1 VLWWLIVGPLRRIA
15 IQEHARSETVVA
27 NAGEGIL
34 TISKSGQITSANRA
48 AQELFERPLETI
60 LGESINSLIPGMTL
74 DDVHRG
80 GEIKSTGLRHQ
91 AETFPLLISISE
103 YPSESDVS
111 HIAILRDLTET
122 QRLEEQKVKDAR
134 EREALKAQQMA
145 TLAQLATGV
154 AHEIRNPLTSIKM
167 LIQVN
172 RDKLAERGL
181 PTADL
186 DLVEQEIYRMER
198 SVNGLLEYGR
208 PEQGEM
214 KTFSLDDVLHKT
226 LRLIEGRCQEAGVKL
241 ETHLPDKPVTLYGDP
256 AQIQQLLLNLSLNAL
271 DAMPQGGLLSFEID
285 DQEGDVHLRVSDRG
299 TGIDPEVLDR
309 LFSPFITTKPHGVG
323 LGLGICRRIAESH
336 HGRLEGRNLPDGGAC
351 FELVMPDAE
360 HSELCEKH

>member
-1 VLWWLIVGPLRRIA
+1 MSDRVTALTKLLQSPVRILSIMLLVVFAVEVMVMIALPYLIPEWINPTQRAFLDAGLLTVVSAPVLWWLIVAPLRRIA

-34 TISKSGQITSANRA
+34 TISRSGQVTSANRA
-48 AQELFERPLETI
+48 AQELFARPLEFI
-60 LGESINSLIPGMTL
+60 LGERIDSVIPELTL
-74 DDVHRG
+74 EDVHQG
-80 GEIKSTGLRHQ
+80 GEIKSTGRRRQ
-91 AETFPLLISISE
+91 GETFPLLISISE
-103 YPSESDVS
+103 YPSDSNVS
-111 HIAILRDLTET
+111 YIAILRDLTEA
-122 QRLEEQKVKDAR
+122 QRLEEQMVKDAR

-208 PEQGEM
+208 P
-214 KTFSLDDVLHKT
+214 
-226 LRLIEGRCQEAGVKL
+226 
-241 ETHLPDKPVTLYGDP
+241 
-256 AQIQQLLLNLSLNAL
+256 
-271 DAMPQGGLLSFEID
+271 
-285 DQEGDVHLRVSDRG
+285 
-299 TGIDPEVLDR
+299 
-309 LFSPFITTKPHGVG
+309 
-323 LGLGICRRIAESH
+323 
-336 HGRLEGRNLPDGGAC
+336 
-351 FELVMPDAE
+351 
-360 HSELCEKH
+360 